1 MPRRSIF
8 VCAFLALILFSG
20 FPALRAGEQPVKV
33 KVHWDKVLRVSR
45 TKPTLLVGAATVL
58 WRNSPLHDPI
68 LQAVKDL
75 GADDVRYAVGQ
86 PYPHIGVA
94 ELKPPTA
101 TKTFWDFSYI
111 DPITEDMMKALQG
124 HSVAMIFAV
133 IPQWMFKTPKPVQ
146 YPADPAKKFW
156 DYEQGTELR
165 DPSCKEVADYFARVV
180 SWYVNG
186 GFTDELGKWHAS
198 GHHYKIDYW
207 EVLNEPDIERGFT
220 VEQYTKIYDA
230 VVAAIHKVSPQTKFV
245 GMSDSYPPGHSEFYR
260 YFLNPKN
267 HKPGTPLNM
276 ISYHFYAVPNMDE
289 TPEAHQFTFFNQ
301 ADRFLEIVGY
311 IETLRKML
319 SPKTGTMVNEIG
331 TMLPEDWGQTKPG
344 YVFKPIYPAY
354 WNLSAAIYA
363 YVYAGLARMG
373 IDAAGESGIPTEP
386 GMWPSIAMLDWKTG
400 QPNARYWVL
409 KMIHD
414 NFHPGDKIVDA
425 SSDSGYVMAQAYAS
439 PSGERKLLLVNKRAR
454 PFEVSIPG
462 ARVAKVEFID
472 EATGNNPPA
481 SMQVAGSDFR
491 LGKFGVAVVTLAK

>member
-1 MPRRSIF
+1 MPRRSIA

-20 FPALRAGEQPVKV
+20 FSALRAGDQPVKV
-33 KVHWDKVLRVSR
+33 KVQWNKVIRVSK
-45 TKPTLLVGAATVL
+45 TEPTLLVGAAPPL
-58 WRNSPLHDPI
+58 WRTSPVHNRI
-68 LQAVKDL
+68 MEAIKNL

-101 TKTFWDFSYI
+101 TRTYWDFSHV
-111 DPITEDMMKALQG
+111 DSITEDVMKALDG
-124 HSVAMIFAV
+124 HSVVMNFAV
-133 IPQWMFKTPKPVQ
+133 IPQWMFKTPKPVPV
-146 YPADPAKKFW
+146 PAEVTKKFW
-156 DYEQGTELR
+156 GYEQGTDLR
-165 DPSCKEVADYFARVV
+165 DPSGKEVADYMARVV
-180 SWYVNG
+180 SWYTKG

-198 GHHYKIDYW
+198 GHHYKINYW

-220 VEQYTKIYDA
+220 WQQYTRIYDA
-230 VVAAIHKVSPQTKFV
+230 VTAAIHKVSPDTKFV
-245 GMSDSYPPGHSEFYR
+245 GMSDSFPPGHPEFYR

-267 HKPGTPLNM
+267 HKPGTPLDM
-276 ISYHFYAVPNMDE
+276 ISYHFYAVPNADE
-289 TPEAHQFTFFNQ
+289 PPEAHQFTFFNQ

-311 IETLRKML
+311 IETIRKML
-319 SPKTGTMVNEIG
+319 SPTTGTMVNEIG

-344 YVFKPIYPAY
+344 YHFMPIRPAY

-386 GMWPSIAMLDWKTG
+386 GMWPSIAMLSWKTG
-400 QPNARYWVL
+400 LPNARYWVL

-414 NFHPGDKIVDA
+414 NLHPGDRIVDA
-425 SSDSGYVMAQAYAS
+425 SADSGNVLVQAYAT
-439 PSGERKLLLVNKRAR
+439 PSGGQKLLLVNKRAR
-454 PFEVSIPG
+454 PFEISIPG

-481 SMQVAGSDFR
+481 SIKVAGSDFA
-491 LGKFGVAVVTLAK
+491 LGKFGVAVATLEK